1 MSTDE
6 CFLDEPFRTLWEGQ
20 DPFVAVEALEGQ
32 VFRELEGRRTL
43 RSEVAG
49 RTISSRSI
57 AASVGQEIFKNLLS
71 LRLPV
76 LGARERVA
84 GDPAACR
91 NSASTACAPS
101 PSAGAAAI
109 RRGNSSFIVTEELA
123 PTVSLEDYCLDWVN
137 IPPPF
142 A

>member
-1 MSTDE
+1 MNTDE

-32 VFRELEGRRTL
+32 VFRELEARRTL

-49 RTISSRSI
+49 RTYFVKIHRGI
-57 AASVGQEIFKNLLS
+57 GWAEIFKNLLS

-76 LGARERVA
+76 LGAQNEWR
-84 GDPAACR
+84 
-91 NSASTACAPS
+91 
-101 PSAGAAAI
+101 AI
-109 RRGNSSFIVTEELA
+109 RRLQELGIDSMRA
-123 PTVSLEDYCLDWVN
+123 V
-137 IPPPF
+137 